1 MTFGV
6 SCIFLLCLLS
16 VSVPLHA
23 VGGVKVETQVP
34 TATYQAINNMVGT
47 KLLADDSIWDDADSD
62 LARRMRLR
70 LEGRT
75 LTQASFR
82 SYPNRSE
89 SLFGCRPYSVALYSE
104 NGKPTY
110 ISMVFV
116 NKGDFYAEHQGG
128 DQTFGSERRKKGAL
142 RASDIDRMFKKRLK
156 SDGDRISTNVAT
168 ALGDHKRTV
177 YGKGSSSS
185 TERVNRWDWKGHAL
199 ILAAT
204 RGEHVTLRIMPSA
217 VADRQGRSER
227 KFSDKEMRAILKGR
241 LINRDNG
248 DVIVTEIPM
257 VNQGPKGYCVPAT
270 WERYLRYMEIQA
282 DMYTLAMAGHTR
294 KGGGTS
300 VEAMSNA
307 AQQIV
312 RQSGRSIKKINS
324 KLSIRQVSKAIDTG
338 SPIMWQMKVVPKLNN
353 DITQRFDT
361 RKEVTDW
368 EAWKQSL
375 KPMRKAASKLRRQDG
390 SGHLCM
396 IIGYNSQT
404 DEIAVSDSWGP
415 AFKERW
421 LTVEEAEAISRELQ
435 IISP

>member
-1 MTFGV
+1 
-6 SCIFLLCLLS
+6 
-16 VSVPLHA
+16 
-23 VGGVKVETQVP
+23 
-34 TATYQAINNMVGT
+34 
-47 KLLADDSIWDDADSD
+47 
-62 LARRMRLR
+62 
-70 LEGRT
+70 
-75 LTQASFR
+75 
-82 SYPNRSE
+82 
-89 SLFGCRPYSVALYSE
+89 
-104 NGKPTY
+104 
-110 ISMVFV
+110 
-116 NKGDFYAEHQGG
+116 
-128 DQTFGSERRKKGAL
+128 
-142 RASDIDRMFKKRLK
+142 MFKERLN
-156 SDGDRISTNVAT
+156 SDGDRISTNLAAV
-168 ALGDHKRTV
+168 LGDHKRTV
-177 YGKGSSSS
+177 YGKGRGSSA
-185 TERVNRWDWKGHAL
+185 ERVSRWDWKGHAL

-227 KFSDKEMRAILKGR
+227 KFSDKEMRALLKGR

-312 RQSGRSIKKINS
+312 RRSGRSIKKINS
-324 KLSIRQVSKAIDTG
+324 KLSMRQVAKSIDTG

-390 SGHLCM
+390 NGHLCM

-404 DEIAVSDSWGP
+404 GEIAVSDSWGP

-421 LTVEEAEAISRELQ
+421 LTVEEAEAISRKLQ